1 MILERTQSV
10 FGRSLVQVF
19 KIADSKSFLK
29 SKAIKTKKIRSTVV
43 EGNYFRS
50 KKNNSSSYHANF
62 LSQVIISRF
71 KRSRM
76 LDLEIQKKNHYYNY
90 IWSRKSYEMLFVF
103 TLYSEY
109 QLFFS
114 SCFYCRY
121 VYLGGKIQMVSYVPI
136 EGYSFQFFRY
146 VAGSYILHT
155 KRYNILYIIKIQ
167 CTSLNC
173 KKS

>member
-19 KIADSKSFLK
+19 KIANSKSFLK

-109 QLFFS
+109 KLFFP

-121 VYLGGKIQMVSYVPI
+121 VYSRRQISN
-136 EGYSFQFFRY
+136 GYHMYLLKDILFNFLDMQQVHISF
-146 VAGSYILHT
+146 IL
-155 KRYNILYIIKIQ
+155 RDIVYY
-167 CTSLNC
+167 TS
-173 KKS
+173 

>member
-19 KIADSKSFLK
+19 KIANYKSFLK

-76 LDLEIQKKNHYYNY
+76 LDLEIQKKITTITIFGHENLMKCCLYLH
-90 IWSRKSYEMLFVF
+90 F
-103 TLYSEY
+103 TVNTS
-109 QLFFS
+109 
-114 SCFYCRY
+114 
-121 VYLGGKIQMVSYVPI
+121 
-136 EGYSFQFFRY
+136 YSFPHAFT
-146 VAGSYILHT
+146 VDMYIQEGKFKWYHMYLL
-155 KRYNILYIIKIQ
+155 KDILFNFLDMQQVHISFILRDIVYY
-167 CTSLNC
+167 TS
-173 KKS
+173 

>member
-19 KIADSKSFLK
+19 KIANYKSFLK

-76 LDLEIQKKNHYYNY
+76 LDLEIQKKITTITIFGHENLMKCCLYLHFTVNTSYFFPHAFTVDMY
-90 IWSRKSYEMLFVF
+90 IQEGKFKWYHMYVLNRVMKVLKN
-103 TLYSEY
+103 LEY
-109 QLFFS
+109 
-114 SCFYCRY
+114 
-121 VYLGGKIQMVSYVPI
+121 
-136 EGYSFQFFRY
+136 
-146 VAGSYILHT
+146 HH
-155 KRYNILYIIKIQ
+155 
-167 CTSLNC
+167 
-173 KKS
+173 